1 MRLSTR
7 DGSGGMFEM
16 AMFNRLFQHSS
27 ARRTTAV
34 MATIAATA
42 SLAIA
47 SATGPS
53 LRVVI
58 FGGGPTPES
67 NQVAIEN
74 NVKWMMSIL
83 PEWSTSFVMFGDGTT
98 TTDTVQISPIRT
110 KAHRVLA
117 TFFGDAPTD
126 VDKDTPI
133 AYRPSS
139 VSRIDAAS
147 KKSSIDA
154 AFSRLEKD
162 KSKDPVFLYFTGHG
176 SRGRTGFDTN
186 RYDLWREEGI
196 TPSELV
202 DQLTKVRKGVPITI
216 LMVQCFSGAFANII
230 FERADEQ
237 NDLLDRQVCGFF
249 AATQDRVA
257 AGCTPELNEAEYRDF
272 SSTFLAAITGKD
284 RVGRT
289 VQMPDYNGNGWTGF
303 DEAFYFSLIED
314 PSIDVPVVTSDA
326 FLRKFVPVTDDNEIV
341 QTPWADVLKWAN
353 PGQRAALVG
362 VSEKIGGDALTDKR
376 LEVALSEFRRRGR
389 QGDAQA
395 QYPSELRE
403 ELGKAV
409 AQLTAQFPYLSRRG
423 GEGNL
428 SRIDRGRAVQ
438 FLQANPDI
446 LAGYLKI
453 CDKVDAVQDLT
464 EADAVRGARWIRLL
478 RLGKSV
484 VLEHRLRESK
494 DKGLIKRLDSL
505 RKLEAGNPLRS

>member
-1 MRLSTR
+1 
-7 DGSGGMFEM
+7 MFEM
-16 AMFNRLFQHSS
+16 AMYKRLFQHIST
-27 ARRTTAV
+27 RRTAAMV
-34 MATIAATA
+34 ATIAATA

-47 SATGPS
+47 SASGPS

-83 PEWSTSFVMFGDGTT
+83 PDWSNSFVMFGDGTT
-98 TTDTVQISPIRT
+98 TTDIVQISPKRT

-117 TFFGDAPTD
+117 SFFGDGSTD

-154 AFSRLEKD
+154 AFGRLEKD
-162 KSKDPVFLYFTGHG
+162 RSKDPVFLYFTGHG

-186 RYDLWREEGI
+186 RYDLWREEGM

-202 DQLTKVRKGVPITI
+202 DQLKKVRKGVPVTI

-230 FERADEQ
+230 FDRADEQ

-326 FLRKFVPVTDDNEIV
+326 FLRKFVPVSDDNEV
-341 QTPWADVLKWAN
+341 VETPWSDVLKWAN
-353 PGQRAALVG
+353 PAQRAALVG
-362 VSEKIGGDALTDKR
+362 ICEKIGGDALTDKR
-376 LEVALSEFRRRGR
+376 LEIALSEFRRRGR

-395 QYPSELRE
+395 VYPPEVRE
-403 ELGKAV
+403 ELSRAV
-409 AQLTAQFPYLSRRG
+409 AQLSTQFPNLSRRG
-423 GEGNL
+423 GGDPNL
-428 SRIDRGRAVQ
+428 SRVERGRAVQ
-438 FLQANPDI
+438 YLQANPDI
-446 LAGYLKI
+446 LADYLKV
-453 CDKVDAVQDLT
+453 CDKLDAVQDVA

-478 RLGKSV
+478 RLGKSI
-484 VLEHRLRESK
+484 VLEHRLRDAK
-494 DKGLIKRLDSL
+494 DRGLIKRFEAL

>member
-1 MRLSTR
+1 M
-7 DGSGGMFEM
+7 
-16 AMFNRLFQHSS
+16 
-27 ARRTTAV
+27 V
-34 MATIAATA
+34 ATIAATA

-58 FGGGPTPES
+58 FGGGPSPES

-83 PEWSTSFVMFGDGTT
+83 PEWSNSFVMFGDGTT
-98 TTDTVQISPIRT
+98 TTEIVQISPIRT

-117 TFFGDAPTD
+117 TFFGDGPTD
-126 VDKDTPI
+126 VNKDTPI

-154 AFSRLEKD
+154 AFARLEKD
-162 KSKDPVFLYFTGHG
+162 RSKDPVFLYFTGHG

-186 RYDLWREEGI
+186 RYDLWREEGM
-196 TPSELV
+196 TPAELV
-202 DQLTKVRKGVPITI
+202 TQLEKVKKGVPVTI
-216 LMVQCFSGAFANII
+216 LMVQCFSGAFANVI
-230 FERADEQ
+230 FDDANEQ
-237 NDLLDRQVCGFF
+237 SDLLDRQVCGFF
-249 AATQDRVA
+249 AATPDRVA
-257 AGCTPELNEAEYRDF
+257 AGCTSELNEAEYRDF

-326 FLRKFVPVTDDNEIV
+326 FLRKFVPVSDDNEV
-341 QTPWADVLKWAN
+341 VETPWSDILKWAN
-353 PGQRAALVG
+353 PAQRAALIG
-362 VSEKIGGDALTDKR
+362 ICDKIGGEALSEKR
-376 LEVALSEFRRRGR
+376 LEIALSEFRRRGR

-395 QYPSELRE
+395 SYPSELRE
-403 ELGKAV
+403 ELSRAV
-409 AQLTAQFPYLSRRG
+409 AQLSTQFPNLSRRG
-423 GEGNL
+423 GGDPNL
-428 SRIDRGRAVQ
+428 SRVDRGRAVQ
-438 FLQANPDI
+438 YLQANPDI
-446 LAGYLKI
+446 LADYLKV
-453 CDKVDAVQDLT
+453 CDKLDAVQDVA

-478 RLGKSV
+478 RLGKSI
-484 VLEHRLRESK
+484 VLEHRLREGK
-494 DKGLIKRLDSL
+494 DRGIIKRFEAL
-505 RKLEAGNPLRS
+505 RKLESGNPLRS